1 MKQDEWT
8 QQLYDKLAQHE
19 VAAPDDL
26 WADIE
31 AALQQQQTAAS
42 HSQTSKTKKPS
53 RSRFVALRRWAVA
66 AAFAATALG
75 GGVLWWSQ
83 SNYQAEVSQEQV
95 VSAESQNNN
104 DTIDDSESNT
114 LLAETST
121 PPSTYIPKNQSV
133 SQEPLIGTTSD
144 IVSPVETSSDNVS
157 TVETS
162 TDIASPADAS
172 TTSSTQRPAPNTQHP
187 TPNTHHSSP
196 ITHHL
201 TSTSRRPSISL
212 FAMNGF
218 SSQSSRNGILMAP
231 SLVNQYSDT
240 YANSDAAAA
249 RRYDIFQLDG
259 YEERQHH
266 DLPLSYGLT
275 VSYPLTER
283 LSLTTGVT
291 YTKLRSNFTQVMR
304 SMQIQREQT
313 LHYVGIPLTA
323 NYQLWSLSSSVLHLP
338 SSLQTYVSAG
348 FKADWNVA
356 THLETEGVVQQ
367 LPKDRL
373 QWSLNGSLG
382 VQYDIVPQLGVYV
395 EPGLTWYPDNGS
407 SLQNY
412 FKYKPL
418 NFSLQLG
425 LRLNLAR

>member
-19 VAAPDDL
+19 IAAPDDL
-26 WADIE
+26 WAEIE

-42 HSQTSKTKKPS
+42 HSQTSKTKKSS

-66 AAFAATALG
+66 AAFAAMALG

-121 PPSTYIPKNQSV
+121 PPSTYVPKNQSV
-133 SQEPLIGTTSD
+133 SQEPLIETSSD
-144 IVSPVETSSDNVS
+144 IVSPAETSSDNVS

-172 TTSSTQRPAPNTQHP
+172 TTPSTQHPAPNTY
-187 TPNTHHSSP
+187 NSSS

-249 RRYDIFQLDG
+249 RRSDIFQLDG

-304 SMQIQREQT
+304 SMQVQREQS

-348 FKADWNVA
+348 IKADWNVA

-425 LRLNLAR
+425 LRLNLER

>member
-19 VAAPDDL
+19 IAAPDDL
-26 WADIE
+26 WAEIE

-42 HSQTSKTKKPS
+42 HSQTSKTKKSS

-66 AAFAATALG
+66 AAFAAMALG

-95 VSAESQNNN
+95 VSAESQNNI

-121 PPSTYIPKNQSV
+121 PPSTYVPKNQSV
-133 SQEPLIGTTSD
+133 SQEPLIETSSD
-144 IVSPVETSSDNVS
+144 IVSPAETSSDNVS

-172 TTSSTQRPAPNTQHP
+172 TTPSTQHP
-187 TPNTHHSSP
+187 APSTYHSSP

-304 SMQIQREQT
+304 SMQVQREQT

-348 FKADWNVA
+348 IKADWNVA

-425 LRLNLAR
+425 LRLNLER

>member
-19 VAAPDDL
+19 IAAPDDL
-26 WADIE
+26 WAEIE

-42 HSQTSKTKKPS
+42 HSQTSKTKKSS

-66 AAFAATALG
+66 AAFAAMALG

-95 VSAESQNNN
+95 VSAESQNNI

-121 PPSTYIPKNQSV
+121 PPSTYVPKNQSV
-133 SQEPLIGTTSD
+133 SQEPLIETSSD
-144 IVSPVETSSDNVS
+144 IVSPAETSSDNVS

-172 TTSSTQRPAPNTQHP
+172 TTPSTQHP
-187 TPNTHHSSP
+187 APSTYHSSP

-249 RRYDIFQLDG
+249 RRSDIFQLDG

-304 SMQIQREQT
+304 SMQVQREQS

-348 FKADWNVA
+348 IKADWNVA

-425 LRLNLAR
+425 LRLNLER

>member
-19 VAAPDDL
+19 IAAPDDL
-26 WADIE
+26 WAEIE

-42 HSQTSKTKKPS
+42 HSQTSKTKKSS

-121 PPSTYIPKNQSV
+121 PPSTYVPKNQSV
-133 SQEPLIGTTSD
+133 SQEPLIETSSD
-144 IVSPVETSSDNVS
+144 IVSPAETSSDNVS

-172 TTSSTQRPAPNTQHP
+172 TTPSTQHP
-187 TPNTHHSSP
+187 APSTYNSSS

-201 TSTSRRPSISL
+201 TPTSRRPSISL

-231 SLVNQYSDT
+231 SLVSQYSET

-249 RRYDIFQLDG
+249 RRSDIFQLDG

-348 FKADWNVA
+348 IKADWNVA

-425 LRLNLAR
+425 LRLNLER

>member
-19 VAAPDDL
+19 IAAPDDL

-42 HSQTSKTKKPS
+42 HSQTSKTKKSS

-66 AAFAATALG
+66 AAFAAMALG

-95 VSAESQNNN
+95 ASVDSQNNN

-121 PPSTYIPKNQSV
+121 PPSTYVPKNQSV
-133 SQEPLIGTTSD
+133 SQEPLIETSSD
-144 IVSPVETSSDNVS
+144 IVSPAETSSDNVS

-172 TTSSTQRPAPNTQHP
+172 TTPSTQHPAPSTQRP
-187 TPNTHHSSP
+187 TP
-196 ITHHL
+196 IIHHL
-201 TSTSRRPSISL
+201 KPTSRRPSISL

-240 YANSDAAAA
+240 YANSDAVAA

-348 FKADWNVA
+348 IKADWNVA

-425 LRLNLAR
+425 LRLNLER